1 MSFEV
6 SFDPAASDF
15 LSKLDVELR
24 RRLYDKIMATSV
36 NPHHFFERLSGRH
49 DYRLR
54 VGDYRVIADIG
65 RIPNLIEIT
74 YIEHRKKV
82 YKKI

>member
-6 SFDPAASDF
+6 SFDPSVSDF
-15 LSKLDVELR
+15 LSKLDTEQR
-24 RRLYDKIMATSV
+24 RRLYNKIMDASS
-36 NPHHFFERLSGRH
+36 NPHHFFERLSGRR
-49 DYRLR
+49 DYKLR

-74 YIEHRKKV
+74 YIEHRKTV

>member
-1 MSFEV
+1 MSFKT

-15 LSKLDVELR
+15 LSELDAGQR
-24 RRLYDKIMATSV
+24 RRLYNKIMDASA
-36 NPHHFFERLSGRH
+36 NPLHFFERLSGRH
-49 DYRLR
+49 DYKLR

-74 YIEHRKKV
+74 YIEHRKTV